1 VSYLDIVNAELQEFG
16 IPLSD
21 HERLSLATYCDERV
35 HWNKKINLTAL
46 SDARLVRRLVVEPV
60 WIARAL
66 KLSGALMDIGSGN
79 GSPSIPF
86 QIVAP
91 ALTSDLVEARAKR
104 AAFLRHLCQKLRLP
118 RTSVHHAKFEDIASG
133 LPKPDWITL
142 QAVALTPPLLRV
154 MQGLA
159 TSTTTIVW
167 ITATNV
173 DSPLKPFD
181 TLTVPTTGTQ
191 VLLFHLDLS

>member
-1 VSYLDIVNAELQEFG
+1 VSYLDILDAELQEFG

-21 HERLSLATYCDERV
+21 HERLSLATYCDELV

-79 GSPSIPF
+79 GSPAIPF
-86 QIVAP
+86 QIVVP
-91 ALTSDLVEARAKR
+91 TLTSDLIEARAKR
-104 AAFLRHLCQKLRLP
+104 AAFLRHLCQKLKLSSTR
-118 RTSVHHAKFEDIASG
+118 VHHGKFEDIASD

-142 QAVALTPPLLRV
+142 QAVALTPAMLRV
-154 MQGLA
+154 IRAIAL
-159 TSTTTIVW
+159 STTTIVW
-167 ITATNV
+167 ITTTNV
-173 DSPLKPFD
+173 ESPLKPFKS
-181 TLTVPTTGTQ
+181 LTVPITGTQ